1 MAREKRDYRANIESI
16 REMFPN
22 AGMLTVPQVA
32 TWMSVDRR
40 TVTAMIERRC
50 NPLLAVDVGSGSKNK
65 VYRVSIEALARFV
78 S

>member
-1 MAREKRDYRANIESI
+1 MGREKRDYRANIASI
-16 REMFPN
+16 REMFPD

-40 TVTAMIERRC
+40 TVTALIERRRD
-50 NPLLAVDVGSGSKNK
+50 PLVAVDIGSGNKNK